1 MSTTRKSKRQCQHK
15 DCIKTNVVPCY
26 LPSYTGPVDYNHADT
41 WLCPEHCQQEGFCWG
56 CGQFWAGIESF
67 DFSPTGLCDNC
78 KDEDS
83 AVMDEIDADS
93 NADYEWNYDDGF
105 LSALTP

>member
-1 MSTTRKSKRQCQHK
+1 MSTIRKSKHQCQHK
-15 DCIKTNVVPCY
+15 DCIKTNVIPCY
-26 LPSYTGPVDYNHADT
+26 LPSYQGPYDYIQADT
-41 WLCPEHCQQEGFCWG
+41 WLCPEHCQVEGFCWG

-67 DFSPTGLCDNC
+67 DFSPTGLCENC
-78 KDEDS
+78 KEEDS